1 MTDDERLEEL
11 LRTALRSPTVRGPSR
26 DLWPLIVKRS
36 RARAEWPWLDLGIA
50 AIVAVVLFSRPGWLW
65 LLAFHL

>member
-11 LRTALRSPTVRGPSR
+11 LRTALRRSTVRGPSR
-26 DLWPLIVKRS
+26 DLWPRIVERS
-36 RARAEWPWLDLGIA
+36 RGPAGWPWLDLGIA
-50 AIVAVVLFSRPGWLW
+50 AIVAIVLLMRPAWIW